1 MRLNCQ
7 LTMVANRQAM
17 LATVEDLPRR
27 RPGDSHPPHGNDK
40 SRSEAGEDLVGF
52 DARKTMCLTR
62 SDVGVG
68 ARPARSA
75 CWTGGPWRRATETDQ
90 RRGLRPASGVRS
102 TG

>member
-7 LTMVANRQAM
+7 LAMVANRQAT

-52 DARKTMCLTR
+52 RCSQD
-62 SDVGVG
+62 DVPHPL
-68 ARPARSA
+68 R
-75 CWTGGPWRRATETDQ
+75 
-90 RRGLRPASGVRS
+90 RRGGCQTCTVSVLDRRTFAPGN
-102 TG
+102 GD